1 MITLDLI
8 LDFTEA
14 NSAGLGQA
22 RAEHIK
28 CSSGMIPMSTPNALT
43 AAAPSTR
50 CKIVSE

>member
-28 CSSGMIPMSTPNALT
+28 CSSGMIPDEHPQCPHSRGAFY
-43 AAAPSTR
+43 A
-50 CKIVSE
+50 V